1 MKLKVWIK
9 ANMANKALSRLRLE
23 LVELIDSESS
33 VLDIGCGTG
42 DLLFKAAYKLSYG
55 FGVDLDADMINFAKR
70 KCEDSQ
76 ISNLA
81 FERNDAKRLN
91 LRQFNIATSTLC
103 LHEMKETDALS
114 ILKIMTEK
122 SERILVADYAKPK
135 SFLAKLGIEFDEIIS
150 GHYREF
156 RRYRN
161 AGGISGYARKLG
173 LKINRVIPSAI
184 DGIVIWEISA

>member
-9 ANMANKALSRLRLE
+9 ANLADKALSCLRAE

-55 FGVDLDADMINFAKR
+55 FGVDLDADMINFANR
-70 KCEDSQ
+70 KCEDNQ

-81 FERNDAKRLN
+81 FESNDAKSLN
-91 LRQFNIATSTLC
+91 LPQFNIATSTLC
-103 LHEMKETDALS
+103 LHEMNEKEACTVLR
-114 ILKIMTEK
+114 IMAEK
-122 SERILVADYAKPK
+122 SEKVLVADYATPK
-135 SFLAKLGIEFDEIIS
+135 SFLVKLGIEFDEIIS
-150 GHYREF
+150 GHYRAF

-161 AGGISGYARKLG
+161 AGGISEYARKLG
-173 LKINRVIPSAI
+173 LKINRTIPSAI
-184 DGIVIWEISA
+184 DGIVIWEIYS